1 MENVDQV
8 SSIFPLDDI
17 SIRSAVLWDIHIY
30 TDLL

>member
-1 MENVDQV
+1 MENIDQD

-17 SIRSAVLWDIHIY
+17 SIRDVLLQDIHKY